1 MITIV
6 FFSLSSFIGIEKNDS
21 LSHNIIPNI
30 EKSIF
35 SENDSIN
42 IFYNKSDVKNMVCL
56 GHDTVKEKRWFYY
69 YSGDRSVKNSTK
81 EKLKTLCKE
90 KGGNAVYVCDE
101 HSYGFGFFTVRT
113 IIGKIYKKPLTQK
126 EKLSDFEYL
135 YKELEQSY
143 PYFNIN
149 MRMNNIGW
157 LAQKETYLKKIRDTK
172 NDKEFYIAINDIL
185 GDLNNGHTDTYP
197 TEIYDYFYKVYK
209 AASQNNPSL
218 IPYLKELEK
227 TNSEKCNYWKAL
239 WNEYLSEKK
248 SNSNVSNNSSNVES
262 ENISTT
268 FIDSLSV
275 GVLSVRSFSYDLM
288 GNDGRLLKDFLEKIY
303 KYDNLI
309 IDIQGNEGGAT
320 EYWMNNMIPYLIK
333 DTISFP
339 VYYAFKNSD
348 KLKYFT
354 PQYFINTIKYADIDL
369 PNTPPELENGDYL
382 FRTEKLSIY
391 PKSNKKYL
399 GKIYLLVDG
408 EVFSS
413 AEALAY
419 FCKST
424 KFATVVGERTSG
436 DGVGTDPLL
445 LTLPNSG
452 IVIRYT
458 GEMGLNPDGSA
469 NDETK
474 TIPDI
479 LINAESNNS
488 RLNKLLKHISESK

>member
-6 FFSLSSFIGIEKNDS
+6 LFSLSSFTGMKNNDS
-21 LSHNIIPNI
+21 SGQT
-30 EKSIF
+30 IF
-35 SENDSIN
+35 PKNENTGNPEIDSIN
-42 IFYNKSDVKNMVCL
+42 IFYDKSKVDNMFCI
-56 GHDTVKEKRWFYY
+56 GRDTIKERRWFYY
-69 YSGDRSVKNSTK
+69 YSGDRSVKKSTQK
-81 EKLKTLCKE
+81 RLQTLCKE
-90 KGGNAVYVCDE
+90 KGGDAVYICED
-101 HSYGFGFFTVRT
+101 HSYGFGFFTDRT
-113 IIGKIYKKPLTQK
+113 IICKIYEKPLTQK

-143 PYFNIN
+143 PYFDIN
-149 MRMNNIGW
+149 KRMNNIDW
-157 LAQKETYLKKIRDTK
+157 LSQKETYLEKIGNTK
-172 NDKEFYIAINDIL
+172 NDKEFYIVLNDIL

-197 TEIYDYFYKVYK
+197 TEIYDYFYKAYK
-209 AASQNNPSL
+209 GASQNDASF

-227 TNSEKCNYWKAL
+227 TNSKKCNHWKTL

-248 SNSNVSNNSSNVES
+248 SNTSASNNKSDEES
-262 ENISTT
+262 KNISTI

-275 GVLSVRSFSYDLM
+275 GILSIKSFSYDLLE
-288 GNDGRLLKDFLEKIY
+288 NDAQPLKNFLEKIY
-303 KYDNLI
+303 RYDNLI
-309 IDIQGNEGGAT
+309 IDIQGNEGGDT
-320 EYWMNNMIPYLIK
+320 EYWMNNIIPYLIK

-348 KLKYFT
+348 KLKYFI
-354 PQYFINTIKYADIDL
+354 PRYFINTIKYSDINL

-391 PKSNKKYL
+391 PKSSKKYS
-399 GKIYLLVDG
+399 GKIYLLVDDA
-408 EVFSS
+408 VFSS
-413 AEALAY
+413 AETLAF

-424 KFATVVGERTSG
+424 KFATVVGIRTSG

-452 IVIRYT
+452 IVMRYT

-479 LINAESNNS
+479 LINAKNKKI
-488 RLNKLLKHISESK
+488 RLHKLLKQIDAQQ